1 MNDTMKK
8 RLPLG
13 AEVLG
18 GFMIF
23 LSTFLPFLSVE
34 FLGYKDSVSLMSA
47 HVGDGILLMLIGAA
61 LIAGAIV
68 PMFVKLH
75 NNVIKYVEAVIAV
88 IAFIMML
95 VISIGTKNNLAAAS
109 YLSSYVKFSAGFWF
123 LLLGTIIAIAGAGF
137 DAVIEYKTNGL
148 PKSSKPQQAPYVQ
161 QPQAGQYMGQPQQ
174 APYAQQP
181 QAGQY
186 MGQPQQAP
194 YAQQPQA
201 GQYMGQ
207 PQQQAPYVQQPQQPA
222 YTQPNQQNPNQQ

>member
-47 HVGDGILLMLIGAA
+47 LVADGILLMLIGAA
-61 LIAGAIV
+61 LIAGAIG
-68 PMFVKLH
+68 P
-75 NNVIKYVEAVIAV
+75 
-88 IAFIMML
+88 
-95 VISIGTKNNLAAAS
+95 KNNLAAS

-148 PKSSKPQQAPYVQ
+148 PKSSKPQQ
-161 QPQAGQYMGQPQQ
+161 PQAGQYIGQPQQ
-174 APYAQQP
+174 TT
-181 QAGQY
+181 
-186 MGQPQQAP
+186 
-194 YAQQPQA
+194 
-201 GQYMGQ
+201 
-207 PQQQAPYVQQPQQPA
+207 
-222 YTQPNQQNPNQQ
+222 YTQPNQQ